1 MTEPYSK
8 PKYDRIFADLQ
19 PVNGKVSG
27 SSAKN
32 EMVKSKLPNSVRLF
46 PNLYS
51 QLLNKVG
58 SVVSILLHAE
68 FGRNDHQEGTPHF
81 TFSVRIDDKII

>member
-46 PNLYS
+46 PNLYPR
-51 QLLNKVG
+51 LLNKVG
-58 SVVSILLHAE
+58 CVFQMVVVSILPNME
-68 FGRNDHQEGTPHF
+68 FGRNGHQEGAPTLL
-81 TFSVRIDDKII
+81 SL

>member
-1 MTEPYSK
+1 MTEPYFK

-32 EMVKSKLPNSVRLF
+32 EMVKSKLPNSVR
-46 PNLYS
+46 
-51 QLLNKVG
+51 
-58 SVVSILLHAE
+58 
-68 FGRNDHQEGTPHF
+68 
-81 TFSVRIDDKII
+81 

>member
-32 EMVKSKLPNSVRLF
+32 EMVKSKLPNSVRPF
-46 PNLYS
+46 PNLYP

-58 SVVSILLHAE
+58 CVFPMVAVALLPHAE
-68 FGRNDHQEGTPHF
+68 FGTKDH
-81 TFSVRIDDKII
+81 R

>member
-1 MTEPYSK
+1 MWNQSFVFQITEPYSK

-46 PNLYS
+46 PQRLENLSDEIKHPTYS
-51 QLLNKVG
+51 Y
-58 SVVSILLHAE
+58 
-68 FGRNDHQEGTPHF
+68 
-81 TFSVRIDDKII
+81 